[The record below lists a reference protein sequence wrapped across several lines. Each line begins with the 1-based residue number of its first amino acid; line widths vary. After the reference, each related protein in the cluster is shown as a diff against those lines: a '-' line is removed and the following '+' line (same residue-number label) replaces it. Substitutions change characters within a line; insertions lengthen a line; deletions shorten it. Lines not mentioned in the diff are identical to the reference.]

1 MRWDERLD
9 LEWEAELALIDAD
22 WMVQSA
28 LIDLD
33 GERTWPGT
41 DES

>member
-28 LIDLD
+28 LIDAD